1 MHPTS
6 TCIYRALAYPDDTQ
20 ISVTWTRSLS
30 QSESPDCRASPMT
43 ENVPEAVAGDRP
55 EVCILSTRRTAE

>member
-1 MHPTS
+1 MLLPLS
-6 TCIYRALAYPDDTQ
+6 VDT
-20 ISVTWTRSLS
+20 VTLS
-30 QSESPDCRASPMT
+30 QSESPDVVLLPMT